1 MIRMPAKTNRKIMK
15 HGSSGVIAVP
25 SDYRQYHNLKPGD
38 NVEVLY
44 DSLLL
49 IVPEKLKHI
58 ADKKRELIDK
68 LLS

>member
-1 MIRMPAKTNRKIMK
+1 MPAKTNRKIMK

-25 SDYRQYHNLKPGD
+25 SDYRRYHNLNPGD

-49 IVPEKLKHI
+49 VIPEKLKHLLI
-58 ADKKRELIDK
+58 EKRELIDA
-68 LLS
+68 LLT